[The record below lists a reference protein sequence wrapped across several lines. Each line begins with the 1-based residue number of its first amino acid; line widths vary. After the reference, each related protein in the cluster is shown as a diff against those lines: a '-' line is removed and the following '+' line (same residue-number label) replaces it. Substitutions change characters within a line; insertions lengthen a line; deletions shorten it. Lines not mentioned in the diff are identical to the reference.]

1 MPFCLTDEEKKITSR
16 PRYTHIYAF
25 LSVLV
30 CLCAFPCLAVYNV
43 RAYVYVRL
51 NVYKYKI
58 MLISVNSFG
67 YVEIVSYLC
76 NVIKNKALLILIYTI
91 MNKQVSNES
100 VSKSVRMASL
110 RNADQESKTLSGTI
124 KVVKTFWRSGYKE
137 AFSGLVSAADIMGVN
152 APAILAKC
160 LKDDKGQ
167 ACTHSRKAEKN
178 PDGSLLLDSNG
189 KRIYVDVYTPVTKW
203 TPRKL
208 LLSLIQEADGK

>member
-1 MPFCLTDEEKKITSR
+1 MT
-16 PRYTHIYAF
+16 
-25 LSVLV
+25 
-30 CLCAFPCLAVYNV
+30 
-43 RAYVYVRL
+43 
-51 NVYKYKI
+51 
-58 MLISVNSFG
+58 
-67 YVEIVSYLC
+67 
-76 NVIKNKALLILIYTI
+76 
-91 MNKQVSNES
+91 KQV
-100 VSKSVRMASL
+100 KTQSVRMASL

-124 KVVKTFWRSGYKE
+124 KVVKTFWKSGYKE

-160 LKDDKGQ
+160 LKDSEGN

-208 LLSLIQEADGK
+208 LLSLIQEQEGK

>member
-1 MPFCLTDEEKKITSR
+1 MTKKI
-16 PRYTHIYAF
+16 
-25 LSVLV
+25 
-30 CLCAFPCLAVYNV
+30 
-43 RAYVYVRL
+43 
-51 NVYKYKI
+51 
-58 MLISVNSFG
+58 
-67 YVEIVSYLC
+67 
-76 NVIKNKALLILIYTI
+76 
-91 MNKQVSNES
+91 SNERTDRAI
-100 VSKSVRMASL
+100 RMQNL

-152 APAILAKC
+152 APAIIAKC

-189 KRIYVDVYTPVTKW
+189 KRVYVDVYTPIVKW

-208 LLSLIQEADGK
+208 LLSIMQEAEGK